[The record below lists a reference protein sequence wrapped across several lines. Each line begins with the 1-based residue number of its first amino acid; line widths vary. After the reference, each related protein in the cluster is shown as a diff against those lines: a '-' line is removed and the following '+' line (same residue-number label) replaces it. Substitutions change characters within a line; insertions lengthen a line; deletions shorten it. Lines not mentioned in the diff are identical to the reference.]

1 MWQQRRFPQNTV
13 KKNHCNRISQ
23 IGNDGFPATESKN
36 TEYCPLPDKEFKIA
50 VTKKF
55 NQLQENLVRQ
65 YNNSRNKIKKLKEY
79 FTVEI

>member
-55 NQLQENLVRQ
+55 N
-65 YNNSRNKIKKLKEY
+65 
-79 FTVEI
+79 